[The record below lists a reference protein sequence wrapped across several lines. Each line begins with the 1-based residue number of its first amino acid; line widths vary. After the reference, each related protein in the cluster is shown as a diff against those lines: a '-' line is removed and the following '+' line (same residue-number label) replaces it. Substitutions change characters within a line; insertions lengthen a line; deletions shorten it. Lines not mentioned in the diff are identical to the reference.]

1 MLTTKLKSI
10 NKFQLFHLS
19 NAKKLVN
26 MLNRIFNFTQMATL
40 YGPHCFRKKDAPIV
54 CEGESVTHQYE
65 MDLITKTEYSR
76 FQLSVEKPKP
86 K

>member
-1 MLTTKLKSI
+1 MI
-10 NKFQLFHLS
+10 DS
-19 NAKKLVN
+19 NYFICQTLKKLVD
-26 MLNRIFNFTQMATL
+26 MLNSRIFNFTQMATL